1 MKLAKAREII
11 KNGNCHRYRVSY
23 DFCEGGFVT
32 SSCFPDHTRS
42 PEIEPGLSTF
52 EEAIILAAQFA
63 LAAPPEFVNI
73 CVVDRNFEPVTPKLR
88 EYLG

>member
-1 MKLAKAREII
+1 MKLASTLEII
-11 KNGNCHRYRVSY
+11 KNGHAHRYRVSY
-23 DFCEGGFVT
+23 DYRDGKFII